1 MAISQFPLSPIP
13 IAILLTENGD
23 ILVVQT
29 GTPHWTLGYRL
40 LGSLLSLL
48 GSRFYTRMSH
58 TQKLLMSRMVSF
70 FHVGWDTFYIYYIT
84 EYFLLTKYF
93 CSLNISARG
102 RTRARAHTHTPH
114 ARTHAHWRV
123 RMHAQRKYMK
133 TASSKNSNHNNKITT
148 TTLTTKTAAT
158 ARKIAA
164 TVTVTKKQVSK
175 CLKKEGEK
183 KKRKEKVDA
192 PFFALFCRN
201 GFCGGTRLR
210 QPLQPSV
217 KVHSPLKLKSVM
229 CWEG

>member
-70 FHVGWDTFYIYYIT
+70 FHVGWDTFFIYYIT

-102 RTRARAHTHTPH
+102 AHARARTHTHTTH

-123 RMHAQRKYMK
+123 RMHPQRKYLK

-164 TVTVTKKQVSK
+164 TVTVTKKQVSYVW
-175 CLKKEGEK
+175 KKRER
-183 KKRKEKVDA
+183 KRKEKKRLTL
-192 PFFALFCRN
+192 PFLHC
-201 GFCGGTRLR
+201 
-210 QPLQPSV
+210 SV
-217 KVHSPLKLKSVM
+217 VM
-229 CWEG
+229 VFVEELDSDSLCSQV